1 MTLNILN
8 ISTNN
13 DSKSEKYNFDN
24 KTYVKKKKNYLFNYV
39 NNSFYKKQI
48 LDYLYDNLDLS
59 NYNYNLVKDKLSILD
74 VLKNNKY
81 YIQYNY
87 SGVASYLIFVR
98 VKDKYFSVFVEKKNL
113 SFNKNK
119 VNPSNIRIREI
130 EVSAKLNIYN
140 GTIMEGFLIYD
151 NKKMEVNFVINDI
164 LFLAGNKLVN
174 DKLNDK
180 FSMYES
186 YIKSNPIK
194 DKYNSNKTTSLQLN
208 KFYELNSIKKLIE
221 DVYNQRSK
229 LYLKKLIKGISF
241 VKEVAGQK
249 IIFLFNNNNKENSSE
264 SENKKVYNED
274 KSYRNK
280 KQYLGPAEKIKK
292 IEVTGDVTAIF
303 EMRKTQIVDVYE
315 LYLLKVKKDK
325 TTNKIKAKK
334 RKHDIA
340 YIPTVEC
347 SNFCKFLFND
357 DDNVLVDCKYLSDKD
372 KWVPFKLIEGK
383 KNPDRLKKVEEKLNN
398 INL

>member
-1 MTLNILN
+1 MTLNILS

-13 DSKSEKYNFDN
+13 DSKLDKYNFDN
-24 KTYVKKKKNYLFNYV
+24 KTYVKKKNNYLFNYV

-59 NYNYNLVKDKLSILD
+59 NYNYNLVKDKLSVLD
-74 VLKNNKY
+74 VLKNDKY

-87 SGVASYLIFVR
+87 SGVDSYLVFVR
-98 VKDKYFSVFVEKKNL
+98 IKNKYFSVFIEKKNL
-113 SFNKNK
+113 SFNKSK
-119 VNPSNIRIREI
+119 VNLSNVRIREI
-130 EVSAKLNIYN
+130 EVNAKLNIYN

-151 NKKMEVNFVINDI
+151 NKKMEINFLINDI

-186 YIKSNPIK
+186 YISTNPIK
-194 DKYNSNKTTSLQLN
+194 DKYDTNKSTTLKIN

-221 DVYNQRSK
+221 DVYNAKSK
-229 LYLKKLIKGISF
+229 LLLKKLIKGLSF
-241 VKEVAGQK
+241 VKEVSGPK
-249 IIFLFNNNNKENSSE
+249 IIFIFNNNNKENSSD
-264 SENKKVYNED
+264 SENKKIYNED

-292 IEVTGDVTAIF
+292 IEVKGDVTAIF

-315 LYLLKVKKDK
+315 LYLLKIKKDK

-334 RKHDIA
+334 RKHNIA

-357 DDNVLVDCKYLSDKD
+357 SNVVLVECQYLSDKD
-372 KWVPFKLIEGK
+372 KWVPSKLIEGK
-383 KNPDRLKKVEEKLNN
+383 KNPDRLKKVEEKLND

>member
-1 MTLNILN
+1 MTLNILS

-13 DSKSEKYNFDN
+13 DSKIDKYSFDN
-24 KTYVKKKKNYLFNYV
+24 RTYIKKKKNYLFNYV
-39 NNSFYKKQI
+39 NNSFYKKKI

-59 NYNYNLVKDKLSILD
+59 NYKFNLVKDKLSVLY
-74 VLKNNKY
+74 VLKNDKY

-87 SGVASYLIFVR
+87 SGVSSYLVFLRI
-98 VKDKYFSVFVEKKNL
+98 KDKYFSVFIEKKNL

-119 VNPSNIRIREI
+119 KNLGNIRIREI

-151 NKKMEVNFVINDI
+151 NKKMEVNFLINDI

-186 YIKSNPIK
+186 YISSNPIK
-194 DKYNSNKTTSLQLN
+194 NKYDSNKKTTIKIN
-208 KFYELNSIKKLIE
+208 KFYELNSIKQLI
-221 DVYNQRSK
+221 DNIQDDKSK
-229 LYLKKLIKGISF
+229 IFLKKLIKGLSF
-241 VKEVAGQK
+241 VKEVSGQK
-249 IIFLFNNNNKENSSE
+249 IIFIFNNNNENSSD

-347 SNFCKFLFND
+347 SNFCKFFFND
-357 DDNVLVDCKYLSDKD
+357 DDTVLVDCKYLSDKD